1 MGKSSPKPP
10 PAPDPNVV
18 AAAQTQQN
26 KDTAI
31 ANAALNRIDQVTPWG
46 NLTYS
51 QNGVDANGIPKYTQT
66 INLSPE
72 QQKLLQ
78 SNDQISQALAN
89 LGLNQ
94 LGTTSNALSQ
104 PFNYNNAPSQVN
116 SVGFNPSKYVNNV
129 SYGSIQNDVDTSKVP
144 ALIGGDKLAED
155 LQTQRD
161 ALYKQQSAF
170 LDPQWKQDQSDLE
183 NKLVQQGIAQNSDA
197 WNRAVGDFSRNKEF
211 AYGNARNNAITGGG
225 QEQSRLFGIGLASN
239 QNAYGQALNNAQ
251 FHNQAQAQGFGQA
264 FQNAGLNNS
273 VYGQLF
279 NQGVTNANLQNQGR
293 NQYINEQ
300 NYLRQQPLN
309 ELNALRSGSQVTA
322 PQFSGVPQSAV
333 GNTDVTGL
341 YNNQYQGQLANY
353 NAQVA
358 GNNAITGGLFGLG
371 SAALG
376 SSWLGNKLF

>member
-1 MGKSSPKPP
+1 MECCAMNANGYKDIIMGKSSPKPP

-72 QQKLLQ
+72 QQKLMQ

-116 SVGFNPSKYVNNV
+116 NVRFNPGDYSRGV
-129 SYGSIQNDVDTSKVP
+129 SYGTIQNDVDMSKVP
-144 ALIGGDKLAED
+144 ELIGGEALDRD

-161 ALYKQQSAF
+161 ALYRQQAAF

-211 AYGNARNNAITGGG
+211 AYGNARNTSITGGG

-264 FQNAGLNNS
+264 FQ
-273 VYGQLF
+273 
-279 NQGVTNANLQNQGR
+279 
-293 NQYINEQ
+293 
-300 NYLRQQPLN
+300 
-309 ELNALRSGSQVTA
+309 
-322 PQFSGVPQSAV
+322 
-333 GNTDVTGL
+333 
-341 YNNQYQGQLANY
+341 
-353 NAQVA
+353 
-358 GNNAITGGLFGLG
+358 
-371 SAALG
+371 
-376 SSWLGNKLF
+376 

>member
-46 NLTYS
+46 NLTYT

-72 QQKLLQ
+72 QQKLMQ

-94 LGTTSNALSQ
+94 LGTTSQTLGQ

-116 SVGFNPSKYVNNV
+116 NVGFNPRDYSRGV
-129 SYGSIQNDVDTSKVP
+129 SYGTIQNDVDMSKVP
-144 ALIGGDKLAED
+144 ELIGGEALDRD

-161 ALYKQQSAF
+161 ALYRQQAAF

-211 AYGNARNNAITGGG
+211 AYGNARNTAITGGG
-225 QEQSRLFGIGLASN
+225 QEQSRLFNIGLASN
-239 QNAYGQALNNAQ
+239 QNAYNQALNNAQ
-251 FHNQAQAQGFGQA
+251 FHNSAQAQGFGQA
-264 FQNAGLNNS
+264 FQNAGMNNS
-273 VYGQLF
+273 TQSQLF
-279 NQGVTNANLQNQGR
+279 NQGLANANLQNQGR

-322 PQFSGVPQSAV
+322 PQFSGVPQAAV
-333 GNTDVTGL
+333 GNTDIANL
-341 YNNQYQGQLANY
+341 YNNQYQGQLHKCSKCY
-353 NAQVA
+353 YLV
-358 GNNAITGGLFGLG
+358 
-371 SAALG
+371 
-376 SSWLGNKLF
+376 